1 MGAIFQGHRRSPWRN
16 AAMQNPGL
24 IDDYVEQ
31 LARKLDFDRSLSRR
45 VCREVEDHLRE
56 AAATDATPKDVAAA
70 ERHAVANFGDPDAI
84 AAQFAVI
91 SLAKQS
97 RRTSNASILGI
108 AAIFI
113 AMKGRVAW
121 YAAAQWTTD
130 IDPRSIV
137 GIIGSVD
144 RYAFWFAVIAGIG
157 CWLYIGTRR
166 FPPAFDSMFRKQLDR
181 FLLVSTAMIAALITS
196 VVSDGILTA
205 IQLSGTGFSTSSLV
219 PILSMAIEILCAGL
233 LALHI
238 RRATRRVTQIAALW
252 NAPSLPSPASG
263 GG

>member
-1 MGAIFQGHRRSPWRN
+1 
-16 AAMQNPGL
+16 MQNPGV

-45 VCREVEDHLRE
+45 VRQEVEDHLRE
-56 AAATDATPKDVAAA
+56 AIASDGPSDTAAA
-70 ERHAVANFGDPDAI
+70 ERRAVANFGNPDAI
-84 AAQFAVI
+84 AGQFAVI

-97 RRTSNASILGI
+97 RRTGGASILGI

-121 YAAAQWTTD
+121 YAAAPGTTGND
-130 IDPRSIV
+130 LGSIV
-137 GIIGSVD
+137 AIVSSVD
-144 RYAFWFAVIAGIG
+144 RYAFWFSVIAGIG

-166 FPPAFDSMFRKQLDR
+166 FPRVFDSLFHKQLDR
-181 FLLVSTAMIAALITS
+181 FLLVSTAMITALMAS
-196 VVSDGILTA
+196 VVSDGILTVIA
-205 IQLSGTGFSTSSLV
+205 LSGAGFSGGPLV

-238 RRATRRVTQIAALW
+238 RTTTRRVAQTAALW
-252 NAPSLPSPASG
+252 NA
-263 GG
+263 

>member
-1 MGAIFQGHRRSPWRN
+1 
-16 AAMQNPGL
+16 MQNPGL
-24 IDDYVEQ
+24 IDDYVER
-31 LARKLDFDRSLSRR
+31 LARKLDFDRSLSWRA
-45 VCREVEDHLRE
+45 CREVEDHLRE
-56 AAATDATPKDVAAA
+56 AVVADATNDVAAA
-70 ERHAVANFGDPDAI
+70 ERRAVANFGDPDAI

-97 RRTSNASILGI
+97 RRTSSASILGI

-113 AMKGRVAW
+113 VMKGRVAW

-130 IDPRSIV
+130 SDLRSIV
-137 GIIGSVD
+137 AIVGSVD
-144 RYAFWFAVIAGIG
+144 RYAFWFSIIAGIG

-166 FPPAFDSMFRKQLDR
+166 LPHAFDSMFRKQLDR
-181 FLLVSTAMIAALITS
+181 FLLVSTAMIAALMAS

-205 IQLSGTGFSTSSLV
+205 IQVSGAGFSAGSLV

-233 LALHI
+233 LALDI
-238 RRATRRVTQIAALW
+238 RCTTRRVTQIAALW

>member
-1 MGAIFQGHRRSPWRN
+1 
-16 AAMQNPGL
+16 MQNPGV
-24 IDDYVEQ
+24 IDDYVER

-45 VCREVEDHLRE
+45 VRQEVEDHLRE
-56 AAATDATPKDVAAA
+56 AIATDATSDVAAV
-70 ERHAVANFGDPDAI
+70 ERRAVANFGDPDAI

-97 RRTSNASILGI
+97 RRTSTASILGI

-113 AMKGRVAW
+113 VMKGRVAW

-130 IDPRSIV
+130 SDPRSIV
-137 GIIGSVD
+137 AIVGSVD
-144 RYAFWFAVIAGIG
+144 RYAFWFSVIAGIG

-166 FPPAFDSMFRKQLDR
+166 FPHAFDSMFRKQLDR
-181 FLLVSTAMIAALITS
+181 FLLVSTAMIAALMAS
-196 VVSDGILTA
+196 VASDGILTA
-205 IQLSGTGFSTSSLV
+205 IQLSGRGFSAGSLV

-238 RRATRRVTQIAALW
+238 RSTIRRATQIAALW
-252 NAPSLPSPASG
+252 NA
-263 GG
+263 

>member
-1 MGAIFQGHRRSPWRN
+1 
-16 AAMQNPGL
+16 MQNPGM
-24 IDDYVEQ
+24 IDDYVER
-31 LARKLDFDRSLSRR
+31 LAGKFDFDRSLSRR
-45 VCREVEDHLRE
+45 VRQEVEDHLRE
-56 AAATDATPKDVAAA
+56 AAATDATSDVAAA
-70 ERHAVANFGDPDAI
+70 ERRAVANFGDPDAI
-84 AAQFAVI
+84 AAQLAVI
-91 SLAKQS
+91 SLATHS
-97 RRTSNASILGI
+97 RRTSSAGILGI

-121 YAAAQWTTD
+121 YAAAQWTTN
-130 IDPRSIV
+130 IDLRSIV
-137 GIIGSVD
+137 AIVGSVD
-144 RYAFWFAVIAGIG
+144 RYAFWFSVIAGIG

-166 FPPAFDSMFRKQLDR
+166 FPHAFDSVFRKQLDR
-181 FLLVSTAMIAALITS
+181 FLLVSTAMIAASMTS

-238 RRATRRVTQIAALW
+238 RGTTRRVTQIAALW
-252 NAPSLPSPASG
+252 NAPSLPSPACG

>member
-1 MGAIFQGHRRSPWRN
+1 MEERGHAKPRLDRRLRR
-16 AAMQNPGL
+16 AARPK
-24 IDDYVEQ
+24 
-31 LARKLDFDRSLSRR
+31 ARFRSIAVTAR
-45 VCREVEDHLRE
+45 VPRGGG
-56 AAATDATPKDVAAA
+56 PSS
-70 ERHAVANFGDPDAI
+70 VANFGDPDAI

-97 RRTSNASILGI
+97 RRTSSASILGI

-121 YAAAQWTTD
+121 YAAAQWPAN

-137 GIIGSVD
+137 AIVGSVD
-144 RYAFWFAVIAGIG
+144 RYAFWFSVIAGVG

-166 FPPAFDSMFRKQLDR
+166 FPHAFDSMFRKQLDR
-181 FLLVSTAMIAALITS
+181 FLLVSTAMVAALMAS

-205 IQLSGTGFSTSSLV
+205 MQLSGTGFSAGSLV
-219 PILSMAIEILCAGL
+219 PISSMAIEILCAGL
-233 LALHI
+233 LALYI
-238 RRATRRVTQIAALW
+238 RGTTRRVTQIAALW

>member
-1 MGAIFQGHRRSPWRN
+1 
-16 AAMQNPGL
+16 MQDAGL
-24 IDDYVEQ
+24 IDDYVER
-31 LARKLDFDRSLSRR
+31 LAGKLDFDRSLSQCVRQ
-45 VCREVEDHLRE
+45 EVEDHLRE
-56 AAATDATPKDVAAA
+56 AAAADTVNDVAAA
-70 ERHAVANFGDPDAI
+70 ERRAVANFGDADAI

-97 RRTSNASILGI
+97 RRTSSASILGI

-121 YAAAQWTTD
+121 YAAAQWPAN
-130 IDPRSIV
+130 IDLRSIV
-137 GIIGSVD
+137 AIVGSVD
-144 RYAFWFAVIAGIG
+144 RYAFWFSVIAGIG

-166 FPPAFDSMFRKQLDR
+166 FPHAFDSMFRKQLDR
-181 FLLVSTAMIAALITS
+181 FLLVSTAMIAALMAS

-205 IQLSGTGFSTSSLV
+205 IALSGTGFSAGSLV

-238 RRATRRVTQIAALW
+238 RSTTRRVTQTAALW
-252 NAPSLPSPASG
+252 KAPSLPSPASG

>member
-1 MGAIFQGHRRSPWRN
+1 
-16 AAMQNPGL
+16 MQNPGL
-24 IDDYVEQ
+24 IDDYVER
-31 LARKLDFDRSLSRR
+31 LARKLDFDRSLSQCVRQ
-45 VCREVEDHLRE
+45 EVEDHLRE
-56 AAATDATPKDVAAA
+56 AAAADTTNDVAAA
-70 ERHAVANFGDPDAI
+70 ERRAVANFGDPDVI

-97 RRTSNASILGI
+97 RRASSASILGI

-113 AMKGRVAW
+113 VMKGRVAW

-130 IDPRSIV
+130 SDLRSIIAIV
-137 GIIGSVD
+137 GSVD
-144 RYAFWFAVIAGIG
+144 RYAFWFSIIAGIG

-166 FPPAFDSMFRKQLDR
+166 FPRVFDSMFRKQLDR
-181 FLLVSTAMIAALITS
+181 FLLVSTAMIAALMAA

-205 IQLSGTGFSTSSLV
+205 IQLSGRGFSAGSLV

-233 LALHI
+233 LVLHI
-238 RRATRRVTQIAALW
+238 RGTTRRVTQIAALW
-252 NAPSLPSPASG
+252 NAPSLPSPARG

>member
-1 MGAIFQGHRRSPWRN
+1 
-16 AAMQNPGL
+16 MQNPGL

-56 AAATDATPKDVAAA
+56 AVAADTTNDVAAA
-70 ERHAVANFGDPDAI
+70 ERRAVANFGDPDAI

-97 RRTSNASILGI
+97 RRTSSASILGI

-121 YAAAQWTTD
+121 YAAAQWPAN

-166 FPPAFDSMFRKQLDR
+166 FPHAFDSMFRKQLDR
-181 FLLVSTAMIAALITS
+181 FLLVSTAMVAALMAS

-205 IQLSGTGFSTSSLV
+205 MQLSGTGFSAGSLV

-238 RRATRRVTQIAALW
+238 RGTTRRVTQIAALW
-252 NAPSLPSPASG
+252 NAPSLPSPACG

>member
-1 MGAIFQGHRRSPWRN
+1 
-16 AAMQNPGL
+16 MQNPGL
-24 IDDYVEQ
+24 IDDYVER
-31 LARKLDFDRSLSRR
+31 LAGKLDFDRSLSRR
-45 VCREVEDHLRE
+45 VRQEVEDHLRE
-56 AAATDATPKDVAAA
+56 AVVADATNDVVAA
-70 ERHAVANFGDPDAI
+70 ERRAVANFGDPDAI

-91 SLAKQS
+91 SLAKHS
-97 RRTSNASILGI
+97 RRMGSAGILGI

-121 YAAAQWTTD
+121 YAAAQWPAS
-130 IDPRSIV
+130 IDLRSIV
-137 GIIGSVD
+137 GIIVSVD
-144 RYAFWFAVIAGIG
+144 RYAFLFSVIAGIG

-166 FPPAFDSMFRKQLDR
+166 FPRVFDSMFRKQLDR
-181 FLLVSTAMIAALITS
+181 FLLVSTAMIAALMAS

-205 IQLSGTGFSTSSLV
+205 IQLSGAGFSAGSLV

-238 RRATRRVTQIAALW
+238 RGTTRRVTQTAALW
-252 NAPSLPSPASG
+252 NAPSLPSPACG